1 MAGLDVARVQAMT
14 VVDQKTDEERAFAP
28 YRFSRFRAVA
38 RSRDGAA
45 AIEFALLAIPYFV
58 VIFAILET
66 FIAFAAEE
74 LVSNA
79 VDTMSRRMR
88 TGQITYNLGRTTDMS
103 QTQFRQA
110 FCSEISILLKCSTS
124 EAATPSKLYVDVQTF
139 SSFSAIPTTIPR
151 VSSDRYAD
159 INTAAFKYTPG
170 GAGTINMLRAYYR
183 WEIITDLVRPY
194 ITTIR
199 PSDGSMPTQYLIIA
213 TSAFQNEQYP

>member
-1 MAGLDVARVQAMT
+1 MK
-14 VVDQKTDEERAFAP
+14 VVEQKTDRERALAP
-28 YRFSRFRAVA
+28 SRFSRFRAVA

-45 AIEFALLAIPYFV
+45 AIEFALLAIPYFL

-110 FCSEISILLKCSTS
+110 FCNEISILISCSTS

-139 SSFSAIPTTIPR
+139 SSFSAIPTTIPK

>member
-1 MAGLDVARVQAMT
+1 MWQADVARVQAMT
-14 VVDQKTDEERAFAP
+14 VVDQKTDGERAFAP
-28 YRFSRFRAVA
+28 FRFSQFRAAA

-88 TGQITYNLGRTTDMS
+88 TGQITYNLGRTTDMT

-110 FCSEISILLKCSTS
+110 FCDEISILISCSAT
-124 EAATPSKLYVDVQTF
+124 EASTPNKLYLDVQTF
-139 SSFSAIPTTIPR
+139 ATFSAIPTTIPKL
-151 VSSDRYAD
+151 STDRYSD
-159 INTAAFKYTPG
+159 LNTAAIKYSPG

-199 PSDGSMPTQYLIIA
+199 PSDGSMPTTYLIIA
-213 TSAFQNEQYP
+213 TAAFQNEQYP

>member
-1 MAGLDVARVQAMT
+1 MT
-14 VVDQKTDEERAFAP
+14 IVDQKADKARAFAP
-28 YRFSRFRAVA
+28 FRFSRLGALA

-45 AIEFALLAIPYFV
+45 AIEFAMLAIPYFM

-88 TGQITYNLGRTTDMS
+88 TGQITYNLGRSTDMS

-110 FCSEISILLKCSTS
+110 FCNEISILISCSAS
-124 EAATPSKLYVDVQTF
+124 EAATPSKLYLDVQTF
-139 SSFSAIPTTIPR
+139 STFSAIPTTIPK
-151 VSSDRYAD
+151 VSTAKYSD

-170 GAGTINMLRAYYR
+170 GAGTVNMLRAYYR

-213 TSAFQNEQYP
+213 TAAFQNEQYP

>member
-1 MAGLDVARVQAMT
+1 MT
-14 VVDQKTDEERAFAP
+14 VIDQKTDKQRAFAP
-28 YRFSRFRAVA
+28 FRLSRLRSLV

-45 AIEFALLAIPYFV
+45 AIEFALLAIPYFM

-66 FIAFAAEE
+66 FVAFAAEE

-79 VDTMSRRMR
+79 VDTMGRRMR

-110 FCSEISILLKCSTS
+110 FCNEISILIRCSAT
-124 EAATPSKLYVDVQTF
+124 EVATPSKLYLDVQTF
-139 SSFSAIPTTIPR
+139 STFSAIPTTVPKL
-151 VSSDRYAD
+151 STDKYAD

-199 PSDGSMPTQYLIIA
+199 PSNGSMPTQYLIVA
-213 TSAFQNEQYP
+213 TTAFQNEQYP

>member
-1 MAGLDVARVQAMT
+1 MWQADVARVQAMT
-14 VVDQKTDEERAFAP
+14 VVDQKTDGERAFAP
-28 YRFSRFRAVA
+28 FRFSQFRAAA

-88 TGQITYNLGRTTDMS
+88 TGQVTYNLGRATDMT

-110 FCSEISILLKCSTS
+110 FCNEIAILISCSAT
-124 EAATPSKLYVDVQTF
+124 EAATPSKLYLDVQTF
-139 SSFSAIPTTIPR
+139 ATFSAIPTTIPKL
-151 VSSDRYAD
+151 STDRYSD
-159 INTAAFKYTPG
+159 INTAAIKYSPG
-170 GAGTINMLRAYYR
+170 AAGSINMLRAYYR

-213 TSAFQNEQYP
+213 TAAFQNEQYP

>member
-1 MAGLDVARVQAMT
+1 MT
-14 VVDQKTDEERAFAP
+14 VVDQKTDKERALAP
-28 YRFSRFRAVA
+28 FRSSRLRAVA

-45 AIEFALLAIPYFV
+45 AIEFALLAIPYFI

-110 FCSEISILLKCSTS
+110 FCNEISILISCSTS
-124 EAATPSKLYVDVQTF
+124 EVATPSKLYLDVQTF
-139 SSFSAIPTTIPR
+139 SSFSAIPTTIPK
-151 VSSDRYAD
+151 VSTDRYAD
-159 INTAAFKYTPG
+159 INTAAFKYAPG

>member
-1 MAGLDVARVQAMT
+1 MT
-14 VVDQKTDEERAFAP
+14 VVDQKTDRERAFAP
-28 YRFSRFRAVA
+28 YRFSMFRSVA

-45 AIEFALLAIPYFV
+45 AIEFALLAIPYFL

-110 FCSEISILLKCSTS
+110 FCNEISILINCSTS

-139 SSFSAIPTTIPR
+139 SSFSAIPTTIPK

-213 TSAFQNEQYP
+213 TSVFQNEQYP

>member
-1 MAGLDVARVQAMT
+1 MT
-14 VVDQKTDEERAFAP
+14 VVDQKTDRERAFAP
-28 YRFSRFRAVA
+28 YRFSMFRAVA

-45 AIEFALLAIPYFV
+45 AIEFALLAIPYFL

-110 FCSEISILLKCSTS
+110 FCNEISILISCSTS

-139 SSFSAIPTTIPR
+139 SSFSAIPTTIPK

-183 WEIITDLVRPY
+183 WEIITDLIRPY

-213 TSAFQNEQYP
+213 TSVFQNEQYP